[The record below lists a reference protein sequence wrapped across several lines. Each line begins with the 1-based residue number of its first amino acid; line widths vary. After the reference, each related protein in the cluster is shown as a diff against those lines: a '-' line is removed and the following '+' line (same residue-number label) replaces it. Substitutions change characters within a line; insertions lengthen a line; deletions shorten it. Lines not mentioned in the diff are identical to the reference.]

1 MENNVQTTND
11 QQKMAPNAIA
21 SLVLGIL
28 SILSGCFGIGL
39 VLGIIGAVLGSSG
52 MKSYNANPAMYTGVG
67 MLKAGKILS
76 IIGIVFGGI
85 NILIS
90 LIMLVSGA
98 GFLAFYS
105 DFLGFDMFDL

>member
-1 MENNVQTTND
+1 MENNIQTTNG
-11 QQKMAPNAIA
+11 QQQTAPNAIA

-39 VLGIIGAVLGSSG
+39 VLGIIGAVLGGNG
-52 MKSYNANPAMYTGVG
+52 MKIYNANPSMYTGVG

-85 NILIS
+85 NVLIS

-105 DFLGFDMFDL
+105 DFLGLDMFDL